1 MKYRLLDFLQCPHCK
16 DNLELHVFK
25 KDKVSYDNT
34 EDLREDKACPSG
46 CKNPDPN
53 KKNTAGYGALQNML

>member
-34 EDLREDKACPSG
+34 EDLKGDKACPSG
-46 CKNPDPN
+46 CKNPDP
-53 KKNTAGYGALQNML
+53 